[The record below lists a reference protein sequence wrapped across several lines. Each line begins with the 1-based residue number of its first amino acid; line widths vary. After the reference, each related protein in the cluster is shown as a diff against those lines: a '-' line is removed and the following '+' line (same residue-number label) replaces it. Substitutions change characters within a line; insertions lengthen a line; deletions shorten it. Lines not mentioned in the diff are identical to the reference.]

1 MENFSPRS
9 DKLIQRGTKEGMT
22 GRRREGRKDED
33 WRRKEGGQEEEG
45 RRGNG
50 VMNPLEQWSDLSG
63 EIFKYLW
70 KQETIIEQF
79 LEILTPQRQILEKR
93 NSTNFSKGLWSHVSD
108 IGLIK
113 C

>member
-63 EIFKYLW
+63 EIFKYL
-70 KQETIIEQF
+70 
-79 LEILTPQRQILEKR
+79 
-93 NSTNFSKGLWSHVSD
+93 
-108 IGLIK
+108 
-113 C
+113 

>member
-63 EIFKYLW
+63 K
-70 KQETIIEQF
+70 F
-79 LEILTPQRQILEKR
+79 LNIYKNRKLLL
-93 NSTNFSKGLWSHVSD
+93 NSF
-108 IGLIK
+108 
-113 C
+113 